1 MTHVVHLFDESAG
14 WEQRVAVTQLLDR
27 LSRDDFNQTLATL
40 HATGRAALR
49 SLDVAIHAFPLLA
62 GVDALYLHTFRHT
75 AAHHW
80 LLDGGTEIDLQT
92 RAGWSSP
99 QMLRRY
105 ASTTRSERSHA
116 APERFGLGD
125 KL

>member
-1 MTHVVHLFDESAG
+1 MDIYNALQYRFTKTASSPQSWVYHNDGSRTPSAM
-14 WEQRVAVTQLLDR
+14 RPPFAD
-27 LSRDDFNQTLATL
+27 
-40 HATGRAALR
+40 
-49 SLDVAIHAFPLLA
+49 LLA

-80 LLDGGTEIDLQT
+80 LLDGGTEVDLQT

-116 APERFGLGD
+116 AHERFGLGD